1 MRHTAQRG
9 QAIAEFLV
17 VSAALSL
24 ALFYPYLHGE
34 SVATLLLRTLMRV
47 ARARSFLVSIL

>member
-9 QAIAEFLV
+9 QTIAEFLV

-34 SVATLLLRTLMRV
+34 SVATLLLRTLMRL

>member
-9 QAIAEFLV
+9 QVIAEFLV

-34 SVATLLLRTLMRV
+34 SVATLLLRTLMRL